1 MYIHP
6 TLLKNNLL
14 GILRMAANVGLIFL
28 GLFYLYTL
36 TNVLTAIIVCGSYV
50 LLVVVS
56 DIWEEAYQRFVW
68 EERLKIMEEDKED
81 E

>member
-56 DIWEEAYQRFVW
+56 DIWEEAYQRFAW
-68 EERLKIMEEDKED
+68 EERLKMMEEDRED